1 MDFCR
6 KFMSRTRKG
15 NQTDHDLSHKEKEDH
30 MHYEDDIKNNIDL
43 GAEAGEK
50 DENPTS
56 PQDEHPASP
65 QDEDNPV
72 FYHTTE
78 FENAQNDSEANTE
91 NTGVDDVPVTQED
104 VDALADS
111 AIDYLRT
118 GFRAAAVYNHIV
130 TEYVPVAPSVPHEVI
145 RRLDRLIPLCE
156 SATDSHEL
164 HMNILGL
171 PADANLHNPFETF
184 KRKVYALKYLLE
196 DN

>member
-30 MHYEDDIKNNIDL
+30 MHYEDDIKNNPDL
-43 GAEAGEK
+43 GVEAGEK
-50 DENPTS
+50 DENPT
-56 PQDEHPASP
+56 SP

-78 FENAQNDSEANTE
+78 FENAQSAIGVSTNEESPIQED
-91 NTGVDDVPVTQED
+91 TGADEVPVTQED
-104 VDALADS
+104 VDALADA

-130 TEYVPVAPSVPHEVI
+130 TECAPVAPSVPHEVI
-145 RRLDRLIPLCE
+145 RRLDQLILLCE
-156 SATDSHEL
+156 SATDSHER
-164 HMNILGL
+164 HRTILGL
-171 PADANLHNPFETF
+171 SADINLNDPFKAF

>member
-30 MHYEDDIKNNIDL
+30 MHYEDDIKNNI
-43 GAEAGEK
+43 
-50 DENPTS
+50 N
-56 PQDEHPASP
+56 SP
-65 QDEDNPV
+65 QDEDDQV
-72 FYHTTE
+72 DITDVS
-78 FENAQNDSEANTE
+78 ADVDITE
-91 NTGVDDVPVTQED
+91 NIEVDAVPVTQED

>member
-50 DENPTS
+50 DENP
-56 PQDEHPASP
+56 ASL
-65 QDEDNPV
+65 QDEDNQADI
-72 FYHTTE
+72 TE
-78 FENAQNDSEANTE
+78 ESADVDNTE
-91 NTGVDDVPVTQED
+91 NIGVDEVPVTQED

>member
-30 MHYEDDIKNNIDL
+30 MHYEDDIKGNPDL
-43 GAEAGEK
+43 GVEAGEK
-50 DENPTS
+50 DENP
-56 PQDEHPASP
+56 ASP
-65 QDEDNPV
+65 QDEENPV

-78 FENAQNDSEANTE
+78 FENAQNDSEDNTENTE

-145 RRLDRLIPLCE
+145 RRLDHLIPLCE
-156 SATDSHEL
+156 SATDSHER
-164 HMNILGL
+164 HRTILGL
-171 PADANLHNPFETF
+171 SHDTSLNDPFKAF

>member
-15 NQTDHDLSHKEKEDH
+15 NKTDHDLSHKEKEDH
-30 MHYEDDIKNNIDL
+30 MHYEDDIKNNPDF
-43 GAEAGEK
+43 GVEAGEK
-50 DENPTS
+50 DENP
-56 PQDEHPASP
+56 ASP
-65 QDEDNPV
+65 QDEEHPV

-78 FENAQNDSEANTE
+78 FENAQNDSEDNTENTE

-104 VDALADS
+104 VDALADA

-145 RRLDRLIPLCE
+145 RRLDQLIPLCE

-164 HMNILGL
+164 HRTILGL
-171 PADANLHNPFETF
+171 SADISLNDPFKAF

>member
-15 NQTDHDLSHKEKEDH
+15 NQTDHDPSHREKEDH
-30 MHYEDDIKNNIDL
+30 MHYEDDIKGNPDL
-43 GAEAGEK
+43 EVEAGEK
-50 DENPTS
+50 DENPT
-56 PQDEHPASP
+56 SP

-91 NTGVDDVPVTQED
+91 NTENTEADAVPVTQED
-104 VDALADS
+104 VDALADA

-130 TEYVPVAPSVPHEVI
+130 TECVPVAPSVPHEVI
-145 RRLDRLIPLCE
+145 RRLDHLIPLCE
-156 SATDSHEL
+156 SATDSYEL
-164 HMNILGL
+164 HRTILGL
-171 PADANLHNPFETF
+171 SADASLHDPFKAF

>member
-1 MDFCR
+1 MGFCR

-30 MHYEDDIKNNIDL
+30 MHYEDDIKNNPDF
-43 GAEAGEK
+43 GVEAGEK

-56 PQDEHPASP
+56 PQDEEH
-65 QDEDNPV
+65 PV

-78 FENAQNDSEANTE
+78 FENAKNAIGVNTE
-91 NTGVDDVPVTQED
+91 NTEADEVPVTQED

-111 AIDYLRT
+111 AINYLRT

-130 TEYVPVAPSVPHEVI
+130 TECVPVAPSVPHEVI
-145 RRLDRLIPLCE
+145 RRLDHLIPLCE

-164 HMNILGL
+164 HASILGL
-171 PADANLHNPFETF
+171 SADDSLHNPFEAF

>member
-6 KFMSRTRKG
+6 KFISRTRKG
-15 NQTDHDLSHKEKEDH
+15 NQIDHDPSHREKEDH
-30 MHYEDDIKNNIDL
+30 MHYEDDIKGNPDL
-43 GAEAGEK
+43 EVEAGEK
-50 DENPTS
+50 DENPT
-56 PQDEHPASP
+56 SP

-91 NTGVDDVPVTQED
+91 NTENTEADAVPVTQED
-104 VDALADS
+104 VDALADA

-130 TEYVPVAPSVPHEVI
+130 TECVPVAPSVPHEVI
-145 RRLDRLIPLCE
+145 RRLDHLIPLCE
-156 SATDSHEL
+156 SATDSYEL
-164 HMNILGL
+164 HRTILGL
-171 PADANLHNPFETF
+171 SADASLHDPFKAF